1 MNTNTVPII
10 HRPNNL
16 PTWIP
21 LEDSNAE
28 TRAKVQQI
36 HKDGTAPAT
45 IRAIKSD
52 LNYFW
57 TWAELVYGIADR
69 TYPVP
74 VDVVEAFVADHIKGM
89 SLRVEH
95 ALISRGVK
103 RKQGAQKFST
113 VQRRVSSL
121 SMAHEAN
128 GFTFEQNPCR
138 SFRVK
143 KLLQNSSKSAIQ
155 NGERVKKRAP
165 ITLAILGDLLKTCQG
180 KTLADKRD
188 AAILLF
194 GFSTG
199 GRRRIEIANAVC
211 ENLTVASNTSDYLY
225 FMPQSKGDREK
236 KGVLLPVCGIAAEHL
251 TDWIVVAGVLAG
263 PIFRQ
268 IDRHGN
274 VGGALS
280 DYAINIIIKK
290 RTELAGFNPL
300 LYGGHSLRAGFSTEC
315 GLQNISLEN
324 QMMLTTHKDV
334 KTAID
339 YRRPGEI
346 LNNPAARLADS
357 LKW

>member
-1 MNTNTVPII
+1 MTTTASII

-16 PTWIP
+16 PAWIP
-21 LEDSNAE
+21 LEGSGSE
-28 TRAKVQQI
+28 TRAKIQQI
-36 HKDGTAPAT
+36 HKEGTAPAT
-45 IRAIKSD
+45 IRAIRSD

-57 TWAELVYGIADR
+57 AWAELVYGITDR

-74 VDVVEAFVADHIKGM
+74 VDVVEAFCADHIKGM

-103 RKQGAQKFST
+103 RKQGAHKFAT

-143 KLLQNSSKSAIQ
+143 KLLQNSGKSAIQ
-155 NGERVKKRAP
+155 NGERAKKRAP
-165 ITLAILGDLLKTCQG
+165 ITLAILGELLKTCQG
-180 KTLADKRD
+180 KALADKRD

-199 GRRRIEIANAVC
+199 GRRRSEIASAVC
-211 ENLTVASNTSDYLY
+211 ENLTPASNASDYLY

-236 KGVLLPVCGIAAEHL
+236 KGVLLPVCGIAAEYL
-251 TDWIVVAGVLAG
+251 TDWVVAAEVLAG

-274 VGGALS
+274 VRAALS
-280 DYAINIIIKK
+280 PYAINLIIKK
-290 RTELAGFNPL
+290 RIELAGYNPDL
-300 LYGGHSLRAGFSTEC
+300 FGGHSLRAGFSTEC

-339 YRRPGEI
+339 YRRPGEV
-346 LNNPAARLADS
+346 LNNPAARLADI
-357 LKW
+357 LKG

>member
-1 MNTNTVPII
+1 MITTTTTPTI
-10 HRPNNL
+10 HQPNNL
-16 PTWIP
+16 PSWIP
-21 LEDSNAE
+21 LENSISE
-28 TRAKVQQI
+28 TRARIQQI
-36 HKDGTAPAT
+36 HKEGTAPAT
-45 IRAIKSD
+45 IRAIRND

-57 TWAELVYGIADR
+57 SWAELAYGISDR
-69 TYPVP
+69 TYPIP
-74 VDVVEAFVADHIKGM
+74 VDVVESFIVDHIKGM
-89 SLRVEH
+89 NLRVEH

-103 RKQGAQKFST
+103 RKNGVHKFST
-113 VQRRVSSL
+113 VRRRISSL

-128 GFTFEQNPCR
+128 GFTFENNPTH

-143 KLLQNSSKSAIQ
+143 KLLQNSRKSTIQ

-165 ITLAILGDLLKTCQG
+165 ITLAVLGDLLKTCESNN
-180 KTLADKRD
+180 LADKRD

-199 GRRRIEIANAVC
+199 GRRRSEIASALC
-211 ENLTVASNTSDYLY
+211 ENLNIDGTDYLY
-225 FMPQSKGDREK
+225 FMPESKGDREK
-236 KGVLLPVCGIAAEHL
+236 KGVLLPVCGIAAEYL
-251 TDWIVVAGVLAG
+251 TDWVIAAGVLAG

-280 DYAINIIIKK
+280 AHTINTIIKN
-290 RTELAGFNPL
+290 RVGLAGYNPI

-339 YRRPGEI
+339 YRRPGEV

-357 LKW
+357 LKK